1 MKYHTLAD
9 IGTAYLDAP
18 ALDRANM
25 ITYQTDMSAAGTI
38 RRRTREYVRF
48 AVSQWLPMGNAVTK
62 VPAKLN
68 IGCGYDKREGY
79 LNVDVDPACAP
90 DILIRDGDYS
100 SIPRRQFE
108 EVLAKDVLE
117 HIPRAQTLGALLD
130 FSDYLVDG
138 GKLIL
143 QTSSILGVAAKLQES
158 NRYADHHGWTIC
170 LFGNQ
175 VHPGDFHHTG
185 FTEVT
190 LTVQLRAAGFNV
202 DLLELRDDWLFYA
215 EASKIENWAAT
226 AEDRRIHRDQ
236 DFLQAAYRHAFFRDV
251 DETGTT
257 HWGNA
262 LREGASRKHVAKE
275 LFSAPERLFRIAE
288 RDGL

>member
-1 MKYHTLAD
+1 
-9 IGTAYLDAP
+9 
-18 ALDRANM
+18 
-25 ITYQTDMSAAGTI
+25 MSVAQAI
-38 RRRTREYVRF
+38 SRRTREYVRF
-48 AVSQWLPMGNAVTK
+48 AVSQWRPSGNAATK
-62 VPAKLN
+62 PPAKLN
-68 IGCGYDKREGY
+68 LGCGYDKREGY

-90 DILIRDGDYS
+90 DILILDEDYS
-100 SIPRRQFE
+100 RIPRRHFE

-117 HIPRAQTLGALLD
+117 HIPRTQTLAALLD

-143 QTSSILGVAAKLQES
+143 QTSSILGVAAKLQET

-175 VHPGDFHHTG
+175 AHPGDFHHTG
-185 FTEVT
+185 FTDVT
-190 LTVQLRAAGFNV
+190 LTVQLRAAGFKV
-202 DLLELRDDWLFYA
+202 DSLELRDDWLFHA
-215 EASKIENWAAT
+215 EASKVENWAAA
-226 AEDRRIHRDQ
+226 AEDPAIRHDR
-236 DFLQAAYRHAFFRDV
+236 DFLQAVYRQAFFRDV

-262 LREGASRKHVAKE
+262 LRAGATRKHVARE